1 MRRKKHSAG
10 FRGQRKNGYNPYRMA
25 TIYTHRDS
33 NVRKTFFLFSA
44 FLVAVI
50 GIGWVFSQ
58 AYGNPGILVIAV
70 VFSVFMSFFSYWFS
84 DKIVLSMSHARPVE
98 AKDNPELYRIV
109 ENLSITAGL
118 PMPKVYIVEDPA
130 PNAFATGRDEHHAV
144 VAVTTGLLTRL
155 NKTELEGVIAHELA
169 HIGNKDMLLQTVVV
183 VLVGFI
189 SLVSDMF
196 LRSQMFGRR
205 DSENRGGGAMVLV
218 GIALAILAPISAT
231 LIQLAISRKREFLA
245 DATGALLTRYPEGL
259 ASALEKISHDTTPLR
274 YAKHTTAHLWF
285 DDPYDKPGEKMSWFH
300 KMFLTHPPVE
310 ERIRIL
316 REIGH

>member
-1 MRRKKHSAG
+1 MS
-10 FRGQRKNGYNPYRMA
+10 
-25 TIYTHRDS
+25 TIYTHKDS
-33 NVRKTFFLFSA
+33 NIRKTFALFTG
-44 FLVAVI
+44 FLVFVI

-58 AYGNPGILVIAV
+58 IYGNPGILFFAVI
-70 VFSVFMSFFSYWFS
+70 FSVVMSVTSYWFS
-84 DKIVLSMSHARPVE
+84 DKIVLGMAHARPIE

-109 ENLSITAGL
+109 ENLAITAGL

-130 PNAFATGRDEHHAV
+130 PNAFATGRNAEHAV
-144 VAVTTGLLTRL
+144 VAVTSGLLSRL
-155 NKTELEGVIAHELA
+155 TKTELEGVIAHELS

-189 SLVSDMF
+189 SLISDMF
-196 LRSQMFGRR
+196 MRAQIFGGR
-205 DSENRGGGAMVLV
+205 DNDRGNGAMMLI

-245 DATGALLTRYPEGL
+245 DASGALLTRYPEGL
-259 ASALEKISHDTTPLR
+259 ASALEKISHDPTPLR

-300 KMFLTHPPVE
+300 KLFLTHPPVE
-310 ERIRIL
+310 ERIRVL
-316 REIGH
+316 RDMGK

>member
-1 MRRKKHSAG
+1 
-10 FRGQRKNGYNPYRMA
+10 MA

-33 NVRKTFFLFSA
+33 NMRKTYALFTG
-44 FLVAVI
+44 FLVFVI

-58 AYGNPGILVIAV
+58 IYGNPGILFFAVI
-70 VFSVFMSFFSYWFS
+70 FSTFMSVFSYWFS
-84 DKIVLSMSHARPVE
+84 DKIVLGMAHAKPIE
-98 AKDNPELYRIV
+98 SKDNPELYRIV

-118 PMPKVYIVEDPA
+118 PMPRVYIVEDPA
-130 PNAFATGRDEHHAV
+130 PNAFATGRNEKHAV
-144 VAVTTGLLTRL
+144 VAVTTGLLSRL
-155 NKTELEGVIAHELA
+155 NKTELEGVIAHELG

-189 SLVSDMF
+189 SLISDIFM
-196 LRSQMFGRR
+196 RAQIFGGR
-205 DSENRGGGAMVLV
+205 DNDRGNGTMMLV

-300 KMFLTHPPVE
+300 KLFLTHPPVE
-310 ERIRIL
+310 ERIKTL
-316 REIGH
+316 REMNR